1 MKIIM
6 GKENFGRRWYYE
18 TRSRKFIYTRYKRW
32 PKIILY
38 VPPPGAKSPPPPLLT
53 PKNPKALKTPTKVTT
68 PPKET
73 EQKPTATFL
82 T

>member
-1 MKIIM
+1 MTKD
-6 GKENFGRRWYYE
+6 
-18 TRSRKFIYTRYKRW
+18 
-32 PKIILY
+32 ILVPY
-38 VPPPGAKSPPPPLLT
+38 VPPPDAKSPPPPLLT